1 VLYTPESI
9 TRSLSGLTVLRA
21 ERVRRPVSG
30 VSDGREAVDTLV
42 RAVRD

>member
-30 VSDGREAVDTLV
+30 SGGREAVDTLV